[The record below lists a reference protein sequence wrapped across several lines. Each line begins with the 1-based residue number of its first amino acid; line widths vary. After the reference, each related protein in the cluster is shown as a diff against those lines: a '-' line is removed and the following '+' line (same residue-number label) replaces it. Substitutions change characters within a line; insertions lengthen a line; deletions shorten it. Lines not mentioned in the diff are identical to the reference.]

1 MALFATRTRTVAS
14 AAAIAGLA
22 LAGGGI
28 LPAVASSHHATARS
42 TTTTTSSSR
51 SKGSPASSTTTPIQ
65 HLVVLFDEN
74 VSFDHY
80 FATYPQA
87 ANTDGTTFTAAK
99 GTPKADTVKAAGLL
113 TKNPNLYA
121 PARLSP
127 DQAVTCD
134 QNHNYGPEQL
144 AINNGAMDLFVQKT
158 SKDTCTGQFGTP
170 GLAMDYYDGNS
181 VTALWNYAQHYTMS
195 DNSWDATFGPST
207 PGALNLVSGQTH
219 GAISYDPA
227 TGKQTT
233 TPDSYGVK
241 SPDAKGVG
249 TVTADPDPVYDD
261 CADADHTSTNAVVGV
276 QGKNIGD
283 LLNAKNVTW
292 GWFQGGFRPTTTWDG
307 QTGHYAKCDA
317 TTTNVGGASVVDYS
331 PHHNPFA
338 YYASTA
344 NPHHLPPTSV
354 AKIGQTDQAN
364 HQYDLTDFDTALAQ
378 GVLPSV
384 TFLKAPAAQDGHASY
399 SDPVDEQKFLV
410 KEINAIQKS
419 KYWDSTAIV
428 IAYDDSD
435 GWYDH
440 VAPTIANGSNDTA
453 NGDTTL
459 CTSVT
464 TVAGGYADRCGPSQR
479 LPFVLISP
487 YAKTNY
493 VDHTE
498 TNQASILKF
507 VEDNWKTGRIG
518 DASFDATAG
527 SIQSMFS
534 FSGKSAG
541 KAPQVILKDDGAV
554 KSVVAAHGNG
564 HHDGPGHSTS
574 HDPKPQPG
582 HGNGT
587 GWGRGSPIGS
597 RWFF

>member
-1 MALFATRTRTVAS
+1 MGLFATRTRTVAS

-22 LAGGGI
+22 LAGGGV
-28 LPAVASSHHATARS
+28 LPAVAAGHHATVR
-42 TTTTTSSSR
+42 TTATTSSSSR
-51 SKGSPASSTTTPIQ
+51 SKGTSTTTPIQ

-99 GTPKADTVKAAGLL
+99 GTPKADTVKSAGLL

-121 PARLSP
+121 PTRLSP
-127 DQAVTCD
+127 DEAVTCD

-144 AINNGAMDLFVQKT
+144 ALNNGAMDLFVQNT
-158 SKDTCTGQFGTP
+158 SKDTCTGQFGAP
-170 GLAMDYYDGNS
+170 GLGMDYYDGNT
-181 VTALWNYAQHYTMS
+181 VTALWNYAQNYAMS

-219 GAISYDPA
+219 GAVSYDA
-227 TGKQTT
+227 KTGLQTA
-233 TPDSYGVK
+233 TPDAYGVK

-261 CADADHTSTNAVVGV
+261 CADSDHTSTNALVGM
-276 QGKNIGD
+276 QGTNIGD

-307 QTGHYAKCDA
+307 QAGHYAKCDA
-317 TTTNVGGASVVDYS
+317 TTTNVAGASVVDYS

-338 YYASTA
+338 YYKSTS
-344 NPHHLPPTSV
+344 NPHHLAPSSV

-364 HQYDLTDFDTALAQ
+364 HQYDLTDFDAALAQ
-378 GVLPSV
+378 GNLPSV
-384 TFLKAPAAQDGHASY
+384 SFLKAPEAQDGHASY
-399 SDPVDEQKFLV
+399 SDPLDEQKFLV
-410 KEINAIQKS
+410 KEINAIEKS
-419 KYWDSTAIV
+419 PFWDSTAIV
-428 IAYDDSD
+428 VAYDDSD

-440 VAPTIANGSNDTA
+440 VAPTIANGSNDAA

-459 CTSVT
+459 CTSVK

-479 LPFVLISP
+479 LPLVVISP

-507 VEDNWKTGRIG
+507 VEDNWQTGRIG

-534 FSGKSAG
+534 FHGNSAG
-541 KAPQVILKDDGAV
+541 KAPQVVLKADGSV

-564 HHDGPGHSTS
+564 NGNGNGNGQGSGNG
-574 HDPKPQPG
+574 KPSQPG
-582 HGNGT
+582 KGNGS
-587 GWGRGSPIGS
+587 GRGSPGCPT
-597 RWFF
+597 WY